1 MPRVKRGT
9 KRRNRRM
16 KILRRA
22 KGYYIGKSTL
32 YRQAM
37 LAVDRSLGFAYRD
50 RRARKR
56 QFRSLWTIRI
66 NAAARQNEMS
76 YSRFIS
82 GLKKAGVTLDRKILA
97 DLAITDPAG
106 FTALAQTARSA
117 LGSA

>member
-9 KRRNRRM
+9 KRRNRRK

-37 LAVDRSLGFAYRD
+37 MAVDRSLGFAYRD

-66 NAAARQNEMS
+66 NAAARQNELS